1 MKKQIKKYGN
11 SLVIK
16 LDKDEIEWYNL
27 HEGDW
32 LDLSDFVI
40 IKKGVKKK

>member
-1 MKKQIKKYGN
+1 MKKQIKRYGN
-11 SLVIK
+11 SLVITF
-16 LDKDEIEWYNL
+16 DKEEIEWYNL
-27 HEGDW
+27 KEGDW